1 MFCSVP
7 LSSGTLKGVWATC
20 WIQKAGAGC
29 GCRTGAGAG
38 ELLTGMAGQ
47 CDGAESKAA
56 GSSSAWNRMRE
67 RRGLAPLRACKS

>member
-7 LSSGTLKGVWATC
+7 LSSGTLKGEWATC
-20 WIQKAGAGC
+20 WTQKAGAGC
-29 GCRTGAGAG
+29 GCHTGAGAG

-47 CDGAESKAA
+47 CDGAGSKAA

-67 RRGLAPLRACKS
+67 RGLAPLKACKS

>member
-7 LSSGTLKGVWATC
+7 LSSGTLKGEWATC
-20 WIQKAGAGC
+20 WTPKAGAGC

-38 ELLTGMAGQ
+38 ELLTGMARQ
-47 CDGAESKAA
+47 CDGAVSKAA

-67 RRGLAPLRACKS
+67 RGLAPLKACKS